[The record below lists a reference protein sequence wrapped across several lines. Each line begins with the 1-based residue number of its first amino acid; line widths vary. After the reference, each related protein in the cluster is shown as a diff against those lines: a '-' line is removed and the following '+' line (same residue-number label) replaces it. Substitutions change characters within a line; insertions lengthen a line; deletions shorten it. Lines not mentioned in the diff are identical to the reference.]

1 MLYQFNFIT
10 GIFDIN
16 EKKANEIKKDIEKV
30 NTWIKKMKELLNGL
44 GLYDPIFDTDG
55 IPRHMRDEFD
65 RLIMK
70 DVCKIVEKHF
80 IKELCV
86 YVYEPISDE
95 LEMYEAKIIK
105 LEES

>member
-16 EKKANEIKKDIEKV
+16 EIKAKEIKEDIEKV
-30 NTWIKKMKELLNGL
+30 NTWIRQMKQLLNDL
-44 GLYDPIFDTDG
+44 GLSDPIFDMDG

-65 RLIMK
+65 SLIMK

-95 LEMYEAKIIK
+95 LKMYEPKIIK
-105 LEES
+105 LGES